1 MITFGNA
8 FFIEAREIEVI
19 SKENSGSA
27 AAPYRLTVQTKSH
40 NKYSV
45 DYVNKDTRDHEADR
59 LAYNVE
65 LVHRNYDWSVDVI
78 HDMVAKEIE
87 KIRPFLKRI
96 EKAVTIQKGEPNGPD
111 NENDQA
117 SEL

>member
-19 SKENSGSA
+19 SKENSGNSA
-27 AAPYRLTVQTKSH
+27 APFRLTVQTKSK

-45 DYVNKDTRDHEADR
+45 DFANKDVRDHEAER

-65 LVHRNYDWSVDVI
+65 VTHRSYDWSVDVI
-78 HDMVAKEIE
+78 HDMVANEVE
-87 KIRPFLKRI
+87 KLRPFLRRI
-96 EKAVTIQKGEPNGPD
+96 EKAVTNQKGEPNGPD
-111 NENDQA
+111 N
-117 SEL
+117 